1 MSRSYTL
8 HLTLT
13 KRWFDMIL
21 SGEKPEEYRE
31 IKPYWIKRLMADAGT
46 FKDFSFVVFKNG
58 YSKNA
63 RTMKL
68 EWLGTSIGKP
78 AFKWY
83 GSQTD
88 KDVFII
94 SLGRILETENI
105 TN

>member
-1 MSRSYTL
+1 MSRTL

-31 IKPYWIKRLMADAGT
+31 IKPYWVSRLCCGFPSVYSA
-46 FKDFSFVVFKNG
+46 KDFDYVVFKNG

-68 EWLGTSIGKP
+68 ECNGITIGKP

-83 GSQTD
+83 GANTD
-88 KDVFII
+88 KDVFVI
-94 SLGRILETENI
+94 SLGRILETHNL
-105 TN
+105 